1 MPYKLI
7 APGKRKNKYWY
18 ALITVPGHRT
28 ERSLGTKDKKQAARR
43 AAQIERDVW
52 ESRVSGGSNETV
64 ADAIERYIM
73 FRRPRK
79 DDEQHLINIG
89 AMIGDV
95 ALAKV
100 AQKHFDEC
108 AINLFPSASPQ
119 TRNRH
124 VYTPLQAAL
133 RHSGVNILLRRPKQ
147 PKPRHRSL
155 TADQRDALIGAA
167 TDADLKALLTLM
179 FFTGCR
185 ISEAISLT
193 WDCID
198 LDAESALLDMSKT
211 TREEWVPLHPR
222 IISAFKALPKKRKC
236 VFRWETKSG
245 PRKPIAALCLKT
257 GIKFNPHMARHT
269 FGDLMM
275 ENGASLRDLMEAGR
289 WSDAKSAMR
298 YTGRKQ
304 DRLRARIETL

>member
-1 MPYKLI
+1 MPYTLI
-7 APGKRKNKYWY
+7 PPGKRKNKYWY

-28 ERSLGTKDKKQAARR
+28 ERSLRTKDKKQAAKE
-43 AAQIERDVW
+43 AARIEREVW
-52 ESRVSGGSNETV
+52 DEHVNGATHETV
-64 ADAIERYIM
+64 SHAIDRYIM
-73 FRRPRK
+73 FRRPRPA
-79 DDEQHLINIG
+79 DEQDLINIG

-95 ALAKV
+95 PLHEV
-100 AQKHFDEC
+100 SQKHFDDC
-108 AINLFPSASPQ
+108 AINLYPNASPQ
-119 TRNRH
+119 TRNRS

-147 PKPRHRSL
+147 PRPRHRSL
-155 TADQRDALIGAA
+155 TADQRDKFIAA
-167 TDADLKALLTLM
+167 TDDADLRALLCLM

-193 WDCID
+193 WAQVDMQ
-198 LDAESALLDMSKT
+198 AESALIDMGKT
-211 TREEWVPLHPR
+211 DHEEWVPLHTR
-222 IISAFKALPKKRKC
+222 VIAALKELPKARIK
-236 VFRWETKSG
+236 VLRWKTKSG
-245 PRKPIAALCLKT
+245 PRKPLAALSKAT

-275 ENGASLRDLMEAGR
+275 ESGASLRDLMEAGR

-304 DRLRARIETL
+304 DRLRARIEAL